1 MAIGRCP
8 FVDHILGAITMM
20 RLVRKR
26 GTKAR
31 SLAQQQA
38 DFTSEGSPAPGKV
51 DTKVPATTP
60 AQASERLAL
69 PADPDRPRPHRK
81 GD

>member
-1 MAIGRCP
+1 
-8 FVDHILGAITMM
+8 MM

-26 GTKAR
+26 ASKAR

-60 AQASERLAL
+60 AEASERLAP
-69 PADPDRPRPHRK
+69 PADPDPPGPRK
-81 GD
+81 GS